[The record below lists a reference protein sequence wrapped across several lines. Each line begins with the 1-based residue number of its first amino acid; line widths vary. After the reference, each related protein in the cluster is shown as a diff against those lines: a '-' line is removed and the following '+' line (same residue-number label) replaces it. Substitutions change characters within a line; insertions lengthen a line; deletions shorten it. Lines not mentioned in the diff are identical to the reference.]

1 MVPDC
6 VDVLDG
12 GSGDDLLVGYWASL
26 GAGEQGINVGGNDI
40 LTGGRGNDT
49 FLFLIDSRLDVIT
62 DFKAGAGSDDVL
74 DVTDYGIDGSN
85 FATVLGEDLSGN
97 AVLAFNAD
105 DKITLL
111 GVDQDSLH
119 FDDFIAI

>member
-1 MVPDC
+1 MAFI
-6 VDVLDG
+6 LDG
-12 GSGDDLLVGYWASL
+12 GAGDDLIVGDYKNAVTEIS
-26 GAGEQGINVGGNDI
+26 EIPSTVIGGNDM
-40 LTGGRGNDT
+40 LSGGAGDDT

-74 DVTDYGIDGSN
+74 DVTDYGIDGTD
-85 FATVLGEDLSGN
+85 FETVLGEDLSGN
-97 AVLAFNAD
+97 AVLTFNAD

-119 FDDFIAI
+119 FDDFIPI

>member
-1 MVPDC
+1 
-6 VDVLDG
+6 
-12 GSGDDLLVGYWASL
+12 
-26 GAGEQGINVGGNDI
+26 

-49 FLFLIDSRLDVIT
+49 FLFLTGSSLDEIT

-74 DVTDYGIDGSN
+74 DVTDYGIDGNN
-85 FATVLGEDLSGN
+85 FASVLGEDLSGN
-97 AVLAFNAD
+97 AVLTFNAD

-111 GVDQDSLH
+111 GVDMDTLH